1 MIYLLIHHILS
12 VGIDYMP
19 TYIYQIPRLFRYAKY
34 HSVCV
39 LGDFFF
45 YCFVSKVAS
54 ILLSVMH

>member
-19 TYIYQIPRLFRYAKY
+19 TYIYQIPKLFRYAKY
-34 HSVCV
+34 YSVCF
-39 LGDFFF
+39 LGDFFLMLF
-45 YCFVSKVAS
+45 CFQSS

>member
-45 YCFVSKVAS
+45 YGFVSKVAYFCQ
-54 ILLSVMH
+54 